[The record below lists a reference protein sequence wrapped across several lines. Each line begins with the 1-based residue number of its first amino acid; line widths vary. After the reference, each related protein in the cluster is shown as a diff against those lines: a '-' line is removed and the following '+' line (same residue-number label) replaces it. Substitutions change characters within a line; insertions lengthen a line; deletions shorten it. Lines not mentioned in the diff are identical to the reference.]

1 MKVIKSLEYRGN
13 SLKQTTRKITSQE
26 GGFPNSL
33 KPLMTAGL
41 TLMKNVLTPLAQS
54 VLIPSGLTAA
64 AATDAAIP

>member
-13 SLKQTTRKITSQE
+13 SLKQTTRKITCQE
-26 GGFPNSL
+26 GGFPNFL

-41 TLMKNVLTPLAQS
+41 TLIKNVLTPLVQS

-64 AATDAAIP
+64 AATDAAIQ